1 MLPVTYIVHR
11 NSSTDDE
18 SDAFLRHFR
27 VLEDQ
32 RNRHACY
39 RLRVHNPLPQHAT
52 FAVEVSTARSIAACE
67 YQLALSVYTIQSHP
81 CAYLRC
87 PDDAAIRLGVPA
99 QRQA

>member
-39 RLRVHNPLPQHAT
+39 RLHVHQFIAHAT
-52 FAVEVSTARSIAACE
+52 FPVEVS
-67 YQLALSVYTIQSHP
+67 LAPSQRVPTRHERLYDPGSPMRVFALPQRCRHSLSSE
-81 CAYLRC
+81 L
-87 PDDAAIRLGVPA
+87 LLW